1 MPCGVILM
9 IMTLPRGVDLS
20 MPRRGNPMVMLFPGG
35 VGRLANASR
44 GDPNHDDFASGADLT
59 IRMPIHNG
67 YELSILP

>member
-1 MPCGVILM
+1 LWGDSDDHDIASRSGLVNASQGEPDGDAI
-9 IMTLPRGVDLS
+9 PWW
-20 MPRRGNPMVMLFPGG
+20 
-35 VGRLANASR
+35 GRLANAWR